1 MKAKKISFQILFI
14 ISFVSVS
21 AQLPYLQKE
30 GQVTKMMVNGKPFLI
45 IGGEFHNSTSSSI
58 GHMDKAGIWGTIAKG
73 NYNTIIASAS
83 WELVEAAE
91 GKFNFDEI
99 DYLINNARENDV
111 KIVLIWFASWKN
123 GISSYIPGW
132 IKRDQGKYPLVQTS
146 DGTCLNVLSPVSNE
160 NAMKADAKAFSAL
173 MRHIRETDK
182 ENTVIMIQVENEV
195 GVISSARDF
204 SPAAEKAWK
213 SNVPKDLMDYLKAHK
228 GLLFP
233 ELEKIW
239 AANGNKTKGNWEEVF
254 GVSHTNTDNW
264 QEYAFY
270 TEEIFMAYHYA
281 KYIGYVTNEGKKEL
295 NLPMYCNAWL
305 KSPTSKYP
313 GKFPSGGPLPEVL
326 DVWRGAGPA
335 IDFLAPDIYTDEY
348 DWVLKQFSCSG
359 NPIFIPESTFDISKE
374 LYAIGEF
381 DALGFSPFGLDI
393 ESRMINFYNPDSAG
407 LKNLYKGNG
416 ILSEMDQLIL
426 SNYGSGKM
434 RGMFVDEAATR
445 QSVEIG
451 DFIISATLMQSALQK
466 TADPS
471 SESVRKS
478 RKTGGVLIIQEG
490 DEEFYI
496 IAKDVMISFDLKDKS
511 SKLHAVTESVDEGTF
526 INGEWKRGRR
536 LNGDEGYVVRFG
548 EVNALKVVL
557 FKSEYDNRILY

>member
-58 GHMDKAGIWGTIAKG
+58 GHMDKTGIWGTIAKG

-83 WELVEAAE
+83 WELVEPAE

-132 IKRDQGKYPLVQTS
+132 VKRDQGKYPLVQTS
-146 DGTCLNVLSPVSNE
+146 DGAHLNVLSPVSNE

-173 MRHIRETDK
+173 MRHIRVTDK
-182 ENTVIMIQVENEV
+182 DNTVIMMQVENEV

-228 GLLFP
+228 GSLFP

-254 GVSHTNTDNW
+254 GVSRTNTDNW

-281 KYIGYVTNEGKKEL
+281 KYIGYVTDEGKKEL

-326 DVWRGAGPA
+326 DVWRAAGPA

-348 DWVLKQFSCSG
+348 DWVLKQFSSRG

-451 DFIISATLMQSALQK
+451 DFIISATLMQSALQQ

-471 SESVRKS
+471 SGSVRKS

-496 IAKDVMISFDLKDKS
+496 AAKDVMISFDLKDKS

-526 INGEWKRGRR
+526 INGEWIRGRR

>member
-58 GHMDKAGIWGTIAKG
+58 GHMDKIGIWGTIAKG

-83 WELVEAAE
+83 WELVEPAE

-99 DYLINNARENDV
+99 DYLIKNARENDV

-132 IKRDQGKYPLVQTS
+132 VKRDQGKYPLVQTS
-146 DGTCLNVLSPVSNE
+146 DGSHLNVLSPVSNE

-173 MRHIRETDK
+173 MRHIRVTDK
-182 ENTVIMIQVENEV
+182 DNTVIMMQVENEV

-228 GLLFP
+228 GSLFP

-254 GVSHTNTDNW
+254 GVSRTNTDNW

-281 KYIGYVTNEGKKEL
+281 KYIGYVTDEGKKEL

-326 DVWRGAGPA
+326 DVWRAAGPA

-348 DWVLKQFSCSG
+348 DWVLKQFSSRG

-451 DFIISATLMQSALQK
+451 DFIISATLMQSALQQ

-471 SESVRKS
+471 SGSVRKS
-478 RKTGGVLIIQEG
+478 RKTGGVLIIQVG
-490 DEEFYI
+490 DGEFYI
-496 IAKDVMISFDLKDKS
+496 AAKDVMISFDLKDKS
-511 SKLHAVTESVDEGTF
+511 SKLHAVTDSVDEGTF
-526 INGEWKRGRR
+526 INGEWIRGRR

>member
-1 MKAKKISFQILFI
+1 
-14 ISFVSVS
+14 
-21 AQLPYLQKE
+21 
-30 GQVTKMMVNGKPFLI
+30 
-45 IGGEFHNSTSSSI
+45 
-58 GHMDKAGIWGTIAKG
+58 
-73 NYNTIIASAS
+73 
-83 WELVEAAE
+83 
-91 GKFNFDEI
+91 
-99 DYLINNARENDV
+99 
-111 KIVLIWFASWKN
+111 
-123 GISSYIPGW
+123 
-132 IKRDQGKYPLVQTS
+132 
-146 DGTCLNVLSPVSNE
+146 
-160 NAMKADAKAFSAL
+160 
-173 MRHIRETDK
+173 
-182 ENTVIMIQVENEV
+182 
-195 GVISSARDF
+195 
-204 SPAAEKAWK
+204 
-213 SNVPKDLMDYLKAHK
+213 
-228 GLLFP
+228 
-233 ELEKIW
+233 
-239 AANGNKTKGNWEEVF
+239 
-254 GVSHTNTDNW
+254 
-264 QEYAFY
+264 
-270 TEEIFMAYHYA
+270 
-281 KYIGYVTNEGKKEL
+281 
-295 NLPMYCNAWL
+295 
-305 KSPTSKYP
+305 
-313 GKFPSGGPLPEVL
+313 L
-326 DVWRGAGPA
+326 DVWRAAGPA

-348 DWVLKQFSCSG
+348 DWVLKQFSSSG

-426 SNYGSGKM
+426 SNYGSGRM

-451 DFIISATLMQSALQK
+451 DFIISATLMQSALQQ

-471 SESVRKS
+471 SGSVRKS

-496 IAKDVMISFDLKDKS
+496 AAKDVMISFDLKDKS

-526 INGEWKRGRR
+526 INGEWIRGRR